1 MFILHCSLGE
11 ERRRLEL
18 MRITKENQMILFRL
32 SQCKNHYSVKSWN
45 KDWLETLKL
54 MDSIA
59 CLPRGRINQP
69 KVICFSSPLW
79 IIYQAPSV
87 TFRFNVL
94 NYWLIWIFYT
104 AMCNLNLIMN
114 VNIVIFPITGSRKIC
129 QKVQWFWCG
138 TNEKRKENNKK
149 DGAAIK
155 KTPCPSTECARE
167 IHWSVN
173 VFTLSNNVPFDNNNK
188 HNLNMYPSYYCFLLY
203 SFSST
208 RPTRILIRRVDVEP
222 SIRSE
227 FPHDNVPRDTRCW
240 KKPRIWFYPASK
252 LARNVS
258 VLCSLINCF
267 VFLSEW
273 HAFCRQTQN
282 KSNRLKWISTD
293 FASEYDSTLTR

>member
-1 MFILHCSLGE
+1 MFPTRKNKPAKGYV
-11 ERRRLEL
+11 
-18 MRITKENQMILFRL
+18 LF
-32 SQCKNHYSVKSWN
+32 
-45 KDWLETLKL
+45 
-54 MDSIA
+54 
-59 CLPRGRINQP
+59 
-69 KVICFSSPLW
+69 FPLW
-79 IIYQAPSV
+79 IYQASV
-87 TFRFNVL
+87 TFRFSVL
-94 NYWLIWIFYT
+94 KHWLIWIFYT
-104 AMCNLNLIMN
+104 AMCNLNLIVN
-114 VNIVIFPITGSRKIC
+114 VNIVIHPITGSRKIR

-138 TNEKRKENNKK
+138 TNEKRKETNKI
-149 DGAAIK
+149 DGATIK
-155 KTPCPSTECARE
+155 IQMHTECARE

-173 VFTLSNNVPFDNNNK
+173 AFTLGNNVPFDNNK
-188 HNLNMYPSYYCFLLY
+188 HHLNMCPSCYYFLLY

-222 SIRSE
+222 SIRSG

-240 KKPRIWFYPASK
+240 KKPRIWFYPVSK

-273 HAFCRQTQN
+273 HTFCRQTQN